1 MKNKVQDKPATKKRT
16 FAHMKKASD
25 TTVIRKHLMSLDN
38 ETIKTALIASG
49 MYDSNM
55 KLTPSFR

>member
-1 MKNKVQDKPATKKRT
+1 
-16 FAHMKKASD
+16 MKKVSD
-25 TTVIRKHLMSLDN
+25 TAVIRKHLMSLDN